1 MDSANVSFLQVISP
15 FQGILDH
22 EIENNIPVGYVNF
35 AIQKG
40 PADTGAWQLIERGEV
55 ELNDDWFVAFKKQLG
70 RPEVWAEFW
79 KREQAK
85 KAGVKDIEG
94 GTDVPPVPD
103 IDAKKM
109 FWRMMRMS
117 RAPDPYMYPALKKLG
132 ASGRFV
138 LAALSNTVAY
148 PTGIRDDE
156 GNLYSKGLVHK
167 PHPNPYANDSTDI
180 ADCFDIFISSAHV
193 GVRKPD
199 PAAYELAV
207 RECDRISKDKGKGGV
222 KAEEVLFL
230 DDIGI
235 NLKWAKKSGLRTI
248 KVDLGKTKLAVEELE
263 RQTGLKLLD
272 EKARL

>member
-1 MDSANVSFLQVISP
+1 MISP

-55 ELNDDWFVAFKKQLG
+55 ELNDDWFVAFKGQLS

-79 KREQAK
+79 KREEAK
-85 KAGVKDIEG
+85 KGKNGV
-94 GTDVPPVPD
+94 TDVPPVPD

-132 ASGRFV
+132 ESGRFV

-148 PTGIRDDE
+148 PTGIRDDQ
-156 GNLYSKGLVHK
+156 GNLYTKGLVHK
-167 PHPNPYANDSTDI
+167 PYPNPYANDSTDI

-207 RECDRISKDKGKGGV
+207 RECDRISKEKGKGPV
-222 KAEEVLFL
+222 KAKEVLFL

-235 NLKWAKKSGLRTI
+235 NLKWAKKGGLRTI
-248 KVDLGKTKLAVEELE
+248 KVDLGKTKIAVEELE